1 MSDSDQ
7 KPVNVPFSLPAAD
20 DDDILTSVSAE
31 PRPTPALG
39 LPVIEAVRKPEP
51 AKKVYCRLRVRTG
64 TQELRVD
71 VEQNPFQIGGRH
83 GDLVLDTPYI
93 SPFHAQIRLRNGKL
107 TLEDLGS
114 KNGVFL
120 RIADELSLEDFDE
133 IAVGEQRLQFRTG
146 WDGTGPKPEADPSIQ
161 TGATAPPHPARVIR
175 YYDNGNIASVWM
187 INDILVVGGQGT
199 FPIAADPL
207 LSTRH
212 AQIEKRGNR
221 YFIKDLN
228 SEHGT
233 YIRIHDP
240 VELIEGDCF
249 LIGRT
254 LIRLEQS

>member
-7 KPVNVPFSLPAAD
+7 KPVNVPFSLPAED
-20 DDDILTSVSAE
+20 DEDILTSVNVE

-39 LPVIEAVRKPEP
+39 LPVVEPIRKLESV
-51 AKKVYCRLRVRTG
+51 KKAYCRLIVKTG
-64 TQELRVD
+64 AQELRVD
-71 VEQNPFQIGGRH
+71 VEQNPFQIGSRH
-83 GDLVLDTPYI
+83 GDLILESPYI
-93 SPFHAQIRLRNGKL
+93 SPFHAQIRMRGGRL

-133 IAVGEQRLQFRTG
+133 ISVGEQRLQFRVG
-146 WDGTGPKPEADPSIQ
+146 WDSTGPKPEADASQP
-161 TGATAPPHPARVIR
+161 TGANVPPHPARVIR
-175 YYDNGNIASVWM
+175 YFDNGNVASVWM
-187 INDILVVGGQGT
+187 INDLLVVGGQGS

-207 LSTRH
+207 LSARH

-240 VELIEGDCF
+240 VELIDGDCF
-249 LIGRT
+249 VIGRT